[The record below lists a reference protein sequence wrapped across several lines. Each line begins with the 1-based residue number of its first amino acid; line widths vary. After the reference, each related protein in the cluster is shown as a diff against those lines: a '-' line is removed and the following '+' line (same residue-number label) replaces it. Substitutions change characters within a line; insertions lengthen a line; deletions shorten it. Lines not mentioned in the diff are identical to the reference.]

1 MTTAGSACSS
11 FSLKERSVGRASQTR
26 AKQVQR
32 LQGERSLA
40 VLEKLQQAAM
50 RGEAG
55 VSQGKVCRVLYD
67 LVRSLDFILCRSKPL
82 HVFEWSRDVHL
93 YF

>member
-40 VLEKLQQAAM
+40 VLEKLQQAAVESDE
-50 RGEAG
+50 R
-55 VSQGKVCRVLYD
+55 
-67 LVRSLDFILCRSKPL
+67 
-82 HVFEWSRDVHL
+82 
-93 YF
+93 

>member
-40 VLEKLQQAAM
+40 VLEKLQQAAVESNER
-50 RGEAG
+50 RGWSE
-55 VSQGKVCRVLYD
+55 SGK
-67 LVRSLDFILCRSKPL
+67 S
-82 HVFEWSRDVHL
+82 HVGFCTTW
-93 YF
+93 